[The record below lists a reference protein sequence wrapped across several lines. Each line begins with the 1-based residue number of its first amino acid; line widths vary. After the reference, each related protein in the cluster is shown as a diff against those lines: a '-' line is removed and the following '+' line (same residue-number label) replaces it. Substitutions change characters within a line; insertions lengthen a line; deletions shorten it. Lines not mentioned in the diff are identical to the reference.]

1 MESPDFR
8 ERKDRPVSL
17 HQLEKMLKLAQKEY
31 PENEVHVENLESQE
45 FGDSQETRDQ
55 WVTPDSLEIRAQW
68 DPKDQWASLVT
79 LFFKPDEKA
88 R

>member
-31 PENEVHVENLESQE
+31 PGNEVHVENLESQE

-55 WVTPDSLEIRAQW
+55 WVTPDSLEIRVQW
-68 DPKDQWASLVT
+68 DPKDQWVSLVI

>member
-31 PENEVHVENLESQE
+31 PENEVHVENLDSRE

-55 WVTPDSLEIRAQW
+55 WVTPDSLEIRVQW
-68 DPKDQWASLVT
+68 DPKDQWVSLVI